1 MSDNPEER
9 NRESRKAGENNLD
22 QPAPP
27 VDKQDPTNPV
37 KVGGSKEGKAAASAD
52 VGDAGAAKA

>member
-1 MSDNPEER
+1 MSEQPEER
-9 NRESRKAGENNLD
+9 NRESRKAGENNLE

-37 KVGGSKEGKAAASAD
+37 KVGGEWEGKATASAD
-52 VGDAGAAKA
+52 VGDAGAAAL